1 MNLRSQAILKALQ
14 HVSTAFP
21 EEPLH
26 VVEVGSMYNEHEGLS
41 TYLIADV
48 LAKRAGKSRF
58 ISIDWDPEHIE
69 ACRAIMRKRNAA
81 LVEAVEFREGH
92 SLRFLPPVLAE
103 LGTVHFA
110 LLDGGEHPEVC
121 LAEFELVTKHL
132 APEGALLIDD
142 AQPIPRKQ
150 DYALQRPL
158 GKVNLILP
166 MLLIEEYL
174 RHRGEIRAA
183 GSDTNDST
191 TVPDA
196 HFLSELKGLD
206 LNNRG
211 AAFCVMG
218 TWHRM
223 LAYGSPKFVEG
234 AAELTDVGLMRR
246 AARGVLE
253 KLRLG

>member
-1 MNLRSQAILKALQ
+1 
-14 HVSTAFP
+14 
-21 EEPLH
+21 
-26 VVEVGSMYNEHEGLS
+26 MYKEDEGLS
-41 TYLIADV
+41 TYVIADF
-48 LAKRAGKSRF
+48 LAKRRNESKF
-58 ISIDWDPEHIE
+58 ISIDWDPAHIE
-69 ACRAIMRKRNAA
+69 SCKTIMRKRNAT
-81 LVEAVEFREGH
+81 LVKAVEFREGH
-92 SLRFLPPVLAE
+92 SLSLLPQVLAE
-103 LGTVHFA
+103 LGVVHFA

-121 LAEFELVTKHL
+121 LAEFELVATHL

-142 AQPIPRKQ
+142 AQPIPCRQ

-183 GSDTNDST
+183 GSDASDST

-196 HFLSELKGLD
+196 HFLGELKGLD
-206 LNNRG
+206 LDNRG
-211 AAFCVMG
+211 ATFCVMG

-223 LAYGSPKFVEG
+223 LAYGSPKFVQS

-246 AARGVLE
+246 TARGVLE

>member
-1 MNLRSQAILKALQ
+1 MNLRSRAIRTALEHASKAYGD
-14 HVSTAFP
+14 
-21 EEPLH
+21 EPLN
-26 VVEVGSMYNEHEGLS
+26 VVEVGSMYNENEGLS
-41 TYLIADV
+41 TYIIADF
-48 LAKRAGKSRF
+48 LAAGPWKGRF
-58 ISIDWDPEHIE
+58 ISIDCDPAHID
-69 ACRAIMRKRNAA
+69 ACKAIIRKRNAA
-81 LVEAVEFREGH
+81 LIEMVEFREGH
-92 SLRFLPPVLAE
+92 SLSLLPQVLAE

-121 LAEFELVTKHL
+121 LAEFELVVKHL

-142 AQPIPRKQ
+142 AQPIPRKR

-174 RHRGEIRAA
+174 RHRREVRAA
-183 GSDTNDST
+183 GSDTGDST

-206 LNNRG
+206 LENRG

-246 AARGVLE
+246 TARGVLE
-253 KLRLG
+253 KLRLS